1 MKKILSIFLAIC
13 ILSTFTLFAIGSSD
27 SDDTTVDS
35 ANGTTAATEAT
46 TKAGNVTVNVGDVL
60 KTGNLE
66 ITYNECGEFTDY
78 NQYLGPKDGYKFVY
92 IDITAKNVG
101 DGDAYISSFEFKGY
115 ADGAAVDQHYEGDE
129 ISATLSS
136 GRTATGRVYFEVP
149 KDAESIEIEYETD
162 YWENNKAIFIVK

>member
-13 ILSTFTLFAIGSSD
+13 ILATFTFFAVGSG
-27 SDDTTVDS
+27 DDEGAKVES
-35 ANGTTAATEAT
+35 GESTTAAEAT
-46 TKAGNVTVNVGDVL
+46 TKPGNVTVNVGDVL

-149 KDAESIEIEYETD
+149 KDAGAIEIEYETD